1 MVNLKLILIIGAV
14 VAFVS
19 AGGIQFTRTAVDE
32 AKKLK
37 DDIIPSNAKPKT
49 NKINSMTKSKLSDKT
64 AGENV

>member
-1 MVNLKLILIIGAV
+1 MVNLKLILIIGAAI
-14 VAFVS
+14 AFVS

-37 DDIIPSNAKPKT
+37 DEIIPSNAKPKT
-49 NKINSMTKSKLSDKT
+49 NRINNMTRSKLSDPT

>member
-1 MVNLKLILIIGAV
+1 MVNLKLILIIGAAI
-14 VAFVS
+14 AFVS

-37 DDIIPSNAKPKT
+37 DEIIPPNSKPKT
-49 NKINSMTKSKLSDKT
+49 NRINSMTRSKLNDAN